1 MTTVVDASVAMRWCF
16 MLDRSD
22 RAANLVHSGQRLI
35 APELLIPEFINAA
48 WRLVVYAGAPPD
60 LAIDSVSEIGR
71 AFEELVPSV
80 ALKDRA
86 LAIALE
92 LRHPAYDCF
101 YLALAEMREVPLVT
115 ADDRLLRR
123 CTNSPFGKLVR
134 PL

>member
-22 RAANLVHSGQRLI
+22 RAANL
-35 APELLIPEFINAA
+35 A
-48 WRLVVYAGAPPD
+48 
-60 LAIDSVSEIGR
+60 DSVSQIGR

-123 CTNSPFGKLVR
+123 CTNSPFAELVR
-134 PL
+134 P